1 MRSFFQIKRSLS
13 SICNQATKLN
23 AYIGYVVQ
31 VATHASQ
38 AWMPSRTNMLD
49 LEKVQKLATKWIL
62 CSNESYKE
70 RLTNLKLLPLCL
82 YIELH
87 DLLYLLAIMRGDYD
101 TTIDLQEK
109 PPETTRQD
117 TRGEFKI
124 AKSRLQKTDD
134 NFFRRTKSL
143 YNLVIKV
150 YKDYGQYL
158 NKQTLLKIY
167 NFFEKSFA
175 ENNKCTW
182 RILCRCGHCNPL
194 NKIKLNPIN

>member
-49 LEKVQKLATKWIL
+49 LERVQKLATKWIL
-62 CSNESYKE
+62 CSNERYKE

-87 DLLYLLAIMRGDYD
+87 DLLYMLAIMI
-101 TTIDLQEK
+101 TTPPLISKKK

-134 NFFRRTKSL
+134 NFFSQNTVSVQPG
-143 YNLVIKV
+143 N
-150 YKDYGQYL
+150 
-158 NKQTLLKIY
+158 
-167 NFFEKSFA
+167 
-175 ENNKCTW
+175 
-182 RILCRCGHCNPL
+182 
-194 NKIKLNPIN
+194 